1 MDSPPP
7 PPQPSDRY
15 RNWLDLPFDVT
26 PSILR
31 RLNVVEILTSA
42 QMVCLHWCKVC
53 KDASMWRTVN
63 MGHFGDSWR
72 YGLYDL
78 RKICRRAV
86 DLSCGQLVRI
96 EVGCFCDNNLL
107 KYITERCGPQLSPFE
122 ITHIEK
128 VEWDDLFKE
137 SNLLAVAIAENMPGL
152 LSLLLNGNRLTDD
165 GVQAILEGCPRLQ
178 SLQIQHC
185 RCQGYVTLILGLIY
199 CP

>member
-107 KYITERCGPQLSPFE
+107 KYITERSRELRSFKLSISYRCSSISDEGWCEDVAANIPLLEQLE
-122 ITHIEK
+122 
-128 VEWDDLFKE
+128 L
-137 SNLLAVAIAENMPGL
+137 
-152 LSLLLNGNRLTDD
+152 
-165 GVQAILEGCPRLQ
+165 
-178 SLQIQHC
+178 
-185 RCQGYVTLILGLIY
+185 
-199 CP
+199 